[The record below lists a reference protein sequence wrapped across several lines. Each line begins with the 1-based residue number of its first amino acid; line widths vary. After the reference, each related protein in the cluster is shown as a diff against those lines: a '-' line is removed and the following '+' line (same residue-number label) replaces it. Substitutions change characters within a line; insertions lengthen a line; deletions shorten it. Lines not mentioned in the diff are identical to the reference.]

1 MLFQKLTVGV
11 MGVNCYILGEPTEC
25 MVVDPGGNAEKI
37 CAYVEKQG
45 LTVKYIVLTH
55 CHFDH
60 ILAVYEVQAK
70 TGATLVAC
78 SKERDNLADSSINMT
93 GRFSREP
100 INLQPDLFVSEGDTL
115 TSGEY
120 TFRVIETPGHTSGS
134 MCLYCEQEKLL
145 LSGDTLFAES
155 VGRADLPTG
164 DGKTLIAS
172 IETKL
177 FTLPDDTQVFPGH
190 ESETTIGHEKKYNP
204 FL

>member
-11 MGVNCYILGEPTEC
+11 MRVNCYILGEPTEC
-25 MVVDPGGNAEKI
+25 MIVDPGGNAEKI
-37 CAYVEKQG
+37 CAYLTEQG
-45 LTVKYIVLTH
+45 LTVKYIILTH

-60 ILAVYEVQAK
+60 ILATEAVIAK
-70 TGATLVAC
+70 TGAKLVAC
-78 SKERDNLADSSINMT
+78 SKERENLVNSSINMT
-93 GRFSREP
+93 GRYSRVP
-100 INLQPDLFVSEGDTL
+100 INLQADLFVSEGDTL

-134 MCLYCEQEKLL
+134 MCLYCETEKVL

-164 DGKTLIAS
+164 DGETLIAS
-172 IETKL
+172 IRTKL
-177 FTLPDDTQVFPGH
+177 FPLPDDTQVFPGH

>member
-1 MLFQKLTVGV
+1 MLFQALPVGV
-11 MGVNCYILGEPTEC
+11 MGVNCYILGDPTEC

-37 CAYVEKQG
+37 CAYIEEQG
-45 LTVKYIVLTH
+45 LKVKYIVLTH

-60 ILAVYEVQAK
+60 ILATCEVQEK

-78 SKERDNLADSSINMT
+78 SKEKQNLKDSDINMT
-93 GRFSREP
+93 GRFSRTP
-100 INLQPDLFVSEGDTL
+100 INLEPDLLVSEGDML
-115 TSGEY
+115 NSGEY
-120 TFRVIETPGHTSGS
+120 AFRVIETPGHTSGS

-164 DGKTLIAS
+164 NGETLIFS
-172 IETKL
+172 IQTKL
-177 FTLPDDTQVFPGH
+177 FTLPDDTHVFPGH
-190 ESETTIGHEKKYNP
+190 GSKTSIGHEKKYNP

>member
-37 CAYVEKQG
+37 CSYLDEQG

-60 ILAVYEVQAK
+60 ILAVDEVK
-70 TGATLVAC
+70 RRTGAKIVAC
-78 SKERDNLADSSINMT
+78 SKEQGNLENTSINMT
-93 GRFSREP
+93 GRFSRVP
-100 INLQPDLFVSEGDTL
+100 INLQADLFVSEDDTL

-120 TFRVIETPGHTSGS
+120 IFRVIETPGHTSGS
-134 MCLYCEQEKLL
+134 MCLYCETEKML

-164 DGKTLIAS
+164 DGEMLVAS
-172 IETKL
+172 IRTKL
-177 FTLPDDTQVFPGH
+177 FPLPDDTRVFPGH
-190 ESETTIGHEKKYNP
+190 EAETTIGHEKKHNP